1 MNARIRTVDSLALPS
16 GIVAAT
22 AVLEHMA
29 TALGWLDDE
38 GRLRWGNPALF
49 ALLGRH
55 RLPPDG
61 LPFDEYAEDADQLL
75 AALRRTMTAAE
86 AVHLPIVRLRTTD
99 RRLGLRLVA
108 LEHIGGVLMELHA
121 TETPTTVPVA
131 ASLRSLAHEFK
142 NPLGGLR
149 GAAQLLSRR
158 VLDADLRT
166 YADIIV
172 AEVDRLSVLA
182 GRLLAP
188 AGRAPV
194 AAINIHAVLER
205 VRLLLAADGA
215 NVERDYDPSL
225 PDCVG
230 DGDRLVQMFLNL
242 GRNAVEAGATRIV
255 LRTRYE
261 RDAALGEGRRA
272 ALRVEIIDDG
282 AGVPDAVRSTLFLP
296 LVSGRD
302 GGTGLGLAT
311 ANEIVA
317 EHGGRIGFESRSGR
331 TAFSIWLPVT
341 AGSG

>member
-1 MNARIRTVDSLALPS
+1 MNASARAVDPPVVPRD
-16 GIVAAT
+16 IVAA
-22 AVLEHMA
+22 ADLFDRIE
-29 TALGWLDDE
+29 TALGWLDTD
-38 GRLRWGNPALF
+38 GRLRWGNRALLI
-49 ALLGRH
+49 LLGRH
-55 RLPPDG
+55 RLPGDG
-61 LPFDEYAEDADQLL
+61 LPFDEYAEDADQLHV
-75 AALRRTMTAAE
+75 AFRRTASGAE
-86 AVHLPIVRLRTTD
+86 AVHLPIVRLRSTD
-99 RRLGLRLVA
+99 RRSSLRLVV
-108 LEHIGGVLMELHA
+108 IDGMDGILMELHA
-121 TETPTTVPVA
+121 AEAPTAVPVA

-172 AEVDRLSVLA
+172 AEVDRLSALA

-188 AGRAPV
+188 AARAPA

-215 NVERDYDPSL
+215 RVERDYDPSL
-225 PDCVG
+225 PDCIG

-242 GRNAVEAGATRIV
+242 ARNAVEAGAARVV

-261 RDAALGEGRRA
+261 RDAALGEGRGT
-272 ALRVEIIDDG
+272 ALRADVIDDG
-282 AGVPDAVRSTLFLP
+282 AGVPDGVRSTLFLP

-317 EHGGRIGFESRSGR
+317 EHGGRIGFESRPGR
-331 TAFSIWLPVT
+331 TTFSVWLPV
-341 AGSG
+341 AIGGD